1 MITPIVLKPANAGRT
16 KVVIIHHG
24 IYCIF
29 PLVIDICVIPNENVH
44 PTILHV
50 RKNVRYCRRKNPMMY
65 DYSYVLFLV
74 KRF

>member
-29 PLVIDICVIPNENVH
+29 PLVIVTASGVFYFSARGVI
-44 PTILHV
+44 
-50 RKNVRYCRRKNPMMY
+50 
-65 DYSYVLFLV
+65 FLA
-74 KRF
+74 R